1 MTRNKQ
7 SGLTTVEFA
16 VVGLL
21 VFVMIFGVIEVARVY
36 YVYSL
41 LNDVARRGA
50 RLAAVCP
57 VNDPAV
63 PQMAI
68 YNASGNAGESP
79 LVRNLTPGNVVIEY
93 LDINGA
99 PVGLPGDP
107 AGFTQIRFVRARVV
121 GYEHLLVVP
130 LVAGL
135 ASVPM
140 PEFQTILPRESLGIP
155 RDGAITPC

>member
-21 VFVMIFGVIEVARVY
+21 VFVMIFGVIEVARGY

-68 YNASGNAGESP
+68 YNASGNTGESP

-99 PVGLPGDP
+99 TVGLPGDP
-107 AGFTQIRFVRARVV
+107 AGFAQIRFVRARVV